1 MMRVFLLIALIVG
14 VFYAIAWLRR
24 TPAHKAKP
32 VLRKA
37 LIWGGAALLVLAV
50 ATGRLNPIFAAF
62 AAAVPFA
69 MRALHLLRMLPMIQQ
84 ILRSLGLTIPLGGAA
99 GASGAG
105 PTGRTSAIRT
115 RFLDMELDHDSGC
128 MDGTVI
134 DGPFQGRRLSELE
147 MDQLSRMMELYRSA
161 DPQSASV
168 LEAYLDRER
177 GDEWREWD
185 AGSSQQSSAG
195 AVGNPMTKDE
205 ALAVLGLEPGAD
217 VDAIRA
223 AHRSLMQ
230 RFHPDRGGSDYLAAK
245 INEAKRLLLDDTT
258 SRGSV

>member
-1 MMRVFLLIALIVG
+1 MIRVILLFAFVIGVLYAL
-14 VFYAIAWLRR
+14 AWLRR

-37 LIWGGAALLVLAV
+37 LIWGGVALLVLAV
-50 ATGRLNPIFAAF
+50 ATGRLNPIFAAL

-84 ILRSLGLTIPLGGAA
+84 ILRSLGVTVPLGGVGGAQGA
-99 GASGAG
+99 GA
-105 PTGRTSAIRT
+105 TGRASAIRT
-115 RFLDMELDHDSGC
+115 RFLDMELAHDSGR
-128 MDGTVI
+128 MDGMVI
-134 DGPFQGRRLSELE
+134 DGPFQDRRLSDLG

-185 AGSSQQSSAG
+185 DGSGRQSTAG
-195 AVGNPMTKDE
+195 AVGNPMTRDE
-205 ALAVLGLEPGAD
+205 ACAVLGLSPDAD
-217 VDAIRA
+217 ADTIRA

-245 INEAKRLLLDDTT
+245 INEAKRLLLDDAS
-258 SRGSV
+258 SRGEV